1 MGTDMSYSSKQHE
14 HAHAERLSGN
24 ERFAQLLA
32 YLSPYLFWGTVCT
45 LTGGIWLL
53 Q

>member
-1 MGTDMSYSSKQHE
+1 MGHSGE
-14 HAHAERLSGN
+14 HNEGVHASSGN

>member
-1 MGTDMSYSSKQHE
+1 MTQQSGAVT
-14 HAHAERLSGN
+14 AHVRARPIGRRN
-24 ERFAQLLA
+24 ERVAQLLA